1 MQLTIIVS
9 HSNKKQKMK
18 PGQQAPKNIDDYIA
32 QHPKAVQDLLM
43 AVRQTIKQAA
53 PGADEKISYQIPT
66 FYLKGNLVHF
76 AAWKKHIGFYPAA
89 SGIAAF
95 QQTLSGY
102 EIAKGSVQ
110 FPYDKP
116 IPYGLIS
123 KIVEFRVKENF
134 EKANTKKKK

>member
-1 MQLTIIVS
+1 
-9 HSNKKQKMK
+9 MK

-32 QHPKAVQDLLM
+32 QHPIAVQDLLI

-53 PGADEKISYQIPT
+53 PDADEKISYLIPT
-66 FYLKGNLVHF
+66 FYQKGNLVHF

-95 QQTLSGY
+95 QQALSGY
-102 EIAKGSVQ
+102 EITKGTVQ

-116 IPYGLIS
+116 IPYDLIS
-123 KIVEFRVKENF
+123 KIVQFRVKENL
-134 EKANTKKKK
+134 EKAISKKKK